1 VTTTEEPTR
10 EPTAS
15 MERRVAT
22 LLQQAEQFRRHGEDG
37 EADAALFRAADII
50 MKHGVDAAAALAR
63 FGTDQAAVTD
73 ASSVRTVAVPFKGI
87 YRAALVIQ
95 FNRLARAFWLTGRS
109 FISRDRLVQSLYLV
123 GYEDD
128 VRQLRAL
135 IASVQLQA
143 DAAMRRWWLGNRER
157 LELSSMDA
165 YKARRQFLA
174 SFVAG
179 ATERVDRA
187 RRTALGDAG
196 PGTSVVLAS
205 RQRTIDAV
213 VEENFSLT
221 TLTSRLSPGT
231 AAADAAG
238 YAAGLNAATGDTPVT
253 TNRRQL
259 EA

>member
-1 VTTTEEPTR
+1 VTATEEPTV
-10 EPTAS
+10 EPTES
-15 MERRVAT
+15 MQRRVAT
-22 LLQQAEQFRRHGEDG
+22 LLEQAERFREHGENG
-37 EADAALFRAADII
+37 SADAALSRAAEIV

-63 FGTDQAAVTD
+63 FGTGQVVDD
-73 ASSVRTVAVPFKGI
+73 ASSVRTVAVPFRGI

-95 FNRLARAFWLTGRS
+95 FNRLAQAFWLTGRS
-109 FISRDRLVQSLYLV
+109 FISRDRLVQHLYLV

-128 VRQLRAL
+128 VRQLRTL

-143 DAAMRRWWLGNRER
+143 DAAMRRWWLNNRER
-157 LELSSMDA
+157 LGLSSMDA
-165 YKARRQFLA
+165 YKTRRQFLA

-196 PGTSVVLAS
+196 PGTSVVLAG
-205 RQRTIDAV
+205 RQRVIDAV

-221 TLTSRLSPGT
+221 SVRSQLSPGT
-231 AAADAAG
+231 VDADAAG
-238 YAAGLNAATGDTPVT
+238 YAAGLSAATGDTPVT
-253 TNRRQL
+253 TDRRQL